1 LLLRERKMKMPVLSH
16 QLHQLLKISKSKAR
30 RKMDK
35 VKMLQLKSTPM
46 KTLKKKALE
55 MVNQKLILMM
65 LLKFCKISTEEEKK
79 SSTTKILSETLQ

>member
-1 LLLRERKMKMPVLSH
+1 
-16 QLHQLLKISKSKAR
+16 
-30 RKMDK
+30 MDK